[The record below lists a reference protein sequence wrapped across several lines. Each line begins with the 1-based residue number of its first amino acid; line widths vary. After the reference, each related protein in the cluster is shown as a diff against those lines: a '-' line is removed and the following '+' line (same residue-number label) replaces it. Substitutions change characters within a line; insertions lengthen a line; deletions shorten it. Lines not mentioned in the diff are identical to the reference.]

1 MQVRFSLFFAVVVNN
16 SYFRE
21 ILGEEARVAEILS
34 EEDQAT
40 VVSVMKEAES
50 MFISQIVSYWWS
62 GLNDVD
68 DDGVWE
74 WVESEQI

>member
-1 MQVRFSLFFAVVVNN
+1 M
-16 SYFRE
+16 
-21 ILGEEARVAEILS
+21 AEILS